1 MLKDKIY
8 FSSVEVNNFH
18 VLGTPQQIIEF
29 LKSYPTEKKRFV
41 FDLDNTLV
49 TFKSNQV
56 IIHQLKPIPKTI
68 NYLRNLKKQGHHIII
83 YTPRE

>member
-29 LKSYPTEKKRFV
+29 AKIISHRKEK
-41 FDLDNTLV
+41 
-49 TFKSNQV
+49 
-56 IIHQLKPIPKTI
+56 ICI
-68 NYLRNLKKQGHHIII
+68 
-83 YTPRE
+83 